1 MDLERGEVPW
11 VGREGALYERF
22 RVPQAFVASACVIAV
37 EDLEDIGHRDAC
49 EGVGIVGD
57 VFQSALEEVA
67 GRNYGLSRCRPVDHG
82 LTSHDEVDGR
92 GARGA
97 FAAPCLN
104 VDHLQACGAR
114 QACYNLVLNLEQ
126 GAPVLVEPLRPHL
139 DVRLRVDEL
148 RVDADARG
156 VGDYTAADDVANV
169 KIPADSARIQGLSFV
184 REGRPSGHD
193 KAARNS
199 AGEIRRQ
206 ALRDAVGKIV
216 IDWIAAEICERKH
229 DEGEPAGGFRR
240 GSWRRGGRRPPAPA
254 PPRSP
259 PPPPT

>member
-1 MDLERGEVPW
+1 MDLERGEVPR

-49 EGVGIVGD
+49 EGVGIVRD

-67 GRNYGLSRCRPVDHG
+67 CRNYGLSRCRPVDHG

-114 QACYNLVLNLEQ
+114 QACYNLVLNLE
-126 GAPVLVEPLRPHL
+126 
-139 DVRLRVDEL
+139 
-148 RVDADARG
+148 
-156 VGDYTAADDVANV
+156 
-169 KIPADSARIQGLSFV
+169 K
-184 REGRPSGHD
+184 
-193 KAARNS
+193 
-199 AGEIRRQ
+199 
-206 ALRDAVGKIV
+206 ALRFLSNLSAHTSTFVSASTSCALTRTRVASAITL
-216 IDWIAAEICERKH
+216 
-229 DEGEPAGGFRR
+229 PLM
-240 GSWRRGGRRPPAPA
+240 
-254 PPRSP
+254 
-259 PPPPT
+259 T